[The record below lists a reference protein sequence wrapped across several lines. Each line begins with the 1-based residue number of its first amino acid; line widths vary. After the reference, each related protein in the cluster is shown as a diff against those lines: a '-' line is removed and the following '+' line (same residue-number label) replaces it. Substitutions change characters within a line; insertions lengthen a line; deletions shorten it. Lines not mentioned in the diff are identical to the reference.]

1 MLASLLQFN
10 LPFISLA
17 LQDYFCPSPI
27 DVTIH
32 NQKQYL
38 VLYIIMKHTA
48 VNFQTTNT
56 KKQARYYGLSG
67 KMWSQ
72 ENQSVYFYHSVI
84 SETYLHLLRTLC
96 IFGFENIPVV
106 LMKIIFFSMAV
117 HCLNS

>member
-1 MLASLLQFN
+1 MLVSLPEFN

-27 DVTIH
+27 HFTIY

-56 KKQARYYGLSG
+56 KK
-67 KMWSQ
+67 
-72 ENQSVYFYHSVI
+72 
-84 SETYLHLLRTLC
+84 
-96 IFGFENIPVV
+96 
-106 LMKIIFFSMAV
+106 
-117 HCLNS
+117 